1 TTIAS
6 VLQREPL
13 VLGGHLASHGF
24 SPLEV
29 TMPQMP
35 NSQVLS
41 QDDPGLMS
49 QPHSSAAQPDDS
61 LPTAGSIPQ
70 EVPKEEQRKKAGDS
84 PEGQMSSL
92 SQDQQHQPSLESG
105 WSPENGQKSEQE
117 VPVQADASRTEEANP
132 NPETPCPATPGEL
145 PCRKEVLKPKMG
157 RSEKTVLPNHQLVR
171 GVCLYEEPGMN
182 RQKSKYNLPTKITS
196 TQRNGGNSWQNSDP
210 SDRIHKQEKKPFKNN
225 QNMKKIY
232 FKKSA
237 YLAEVRPK
245 EYYAGAKFAQSP
257 SPSVIPMPPSHWI
270 QSMNED
276 YSENGELMAS
286 QFKTLLKNART

>member
-1 TTIAS
+1 
-6 VLQREPL
+6 
-13 VLGGHLASHGF
+13 
-24 SPLEV
+24 
-29 TMPQMP
+29 M
-35 NSQVLS
+35 S

-132 NPETPCPATPGEL
+132 NP
-145 PCRKEVLKPKMG
+145 KEVLKPKMG

-270 QSMNED
+270 QSLQSLQIAESPN
-276 YSENGELMAS
+276 ENGELMAS